1 MQGEG
6 ASIIFI
12 WQNTFFGYNI
22 STYIYYV
29 INVAMSLP
37 IPKYSDEYID
47 SVRDRFPEFEDYT
60 KSQLIS
66 ALDKNEHREHGMY
79 EEEVKSAF
87 ETLEQEITFPDS
99 NRELVTY
106 IFEELDPIFADRI
119 KSGIS
124 YAIQKWSKCDLV
136 LWSQLEDGPKDRE
149 STIAPKI
156 AYPQNFQ
163 FIEEKSVSSQK
174 ESHLREKKEILFVL
188 SVNKTGNSDSLW
200 RPEYHLEPKLVEIP
214 PKTAQLANWL
224 WFQKDLDLQWF
235 KESVQKFSA

>member
-1 MQGEG
+1 
-6 ASIIFI
+6 
-12 WQNTFFGYNI
+12 
-22 STYIYYV
+22 
-29 INVAMSLP
+29 MSLP

-124 YAIQKWSKCDLV
+124 YAIQK
-136 LWSQLEDGPKDRE
+136 
-149 STIAPKI
+149 
-156 AYPQNFQ
+156 
-163 FIEEKSVSSQK
+163 
-174 ESHLREKKEILFVL
+174 
-188 SVNKTGNSDSLW
+188 
-200 RPEYHLEPKLVEIP
+200 
-214 PKTAQLANWL
+214 
-224 WFQKDLDLQWF
+224 
-235 KESVQKFSA
+235 